1 MTTNPLNCVECTLR
15 KLTGTTSLVK
25 TVASKIV
32 GGLANE
38 GFAVINTAQ
47 VDRLHSLLTGINEK
61 SDNESYAFDSDVQ
74 EALTIL
80 EGWK

>member
-47 VDRLHSLLTGINEK
+47 VDRLHSLLTNFRDGNSNE
-61 SDNESYAFDSDVQ
+61 FD
-74 EALTIL
+74 EALEIV

>member
-32 GGLANE
+32 GGLTNE

-47 VDRLHSLLTGINEK
+47 VDRLHSLLTNLRDEN
-61 SDNESYAFDSDVQ
+61 SDEFD
-74 EALTIL
+74 EALEIV

>member
-32 GGLANE
+32 GGLTNE
-38 GFAVINTAQ
+38 GFAVIKTAQ
-47 VDRLHSLLTGINEK
+47 VDRLHSLLINFRDEN
-61 SDNESYAFDSDVQ
+61 SDEFD
-74 EALTIL
+74 EALKIV

>member
-32 GGLANE
+32 GGLTNE
-38 GFAVINTAQ
+38 GFAVINTAE
-47 VDRLHSLLTGINEK
+47 VDRLHLLLTNLRDEN
-61 SDNESYAFDSDVQ
+61 SDEFD
-74 EALTIL
+74 EALEIVG
-80 EGWK
+80 GWK

>member
-32 GGLANE
+32 GGLIND
-38 GFAVINTAQ
+38 GFAVVNTAQ
-47 VDRLHSLLTGINEK
+47 VDRLYSLLSNLRDDN
-61 SDNESYAFDSDVQ
+61 SDEFDEAF
-74 EALTIL
+74 EIL

>member
-32 GGLANE
+32 GGLTNE
-38 GFAVINTAQ
+38 GFAVINTAE
-47 VDRLHSLLTGINEK
+47 VDRLHLLLTNLRDVN
-61 SDNESYAFDSDVQ
+61 SDEFD
-74 EALTIL
+74 EALEIVG
-80 EGWK
+80 GWK